1 MYTYPLVCFRLQERR
16 RLVEKDEESE
26 KRKFEK
32 KQKELKLAF
41 EKVNNFVN
49 NQFLFLFI
57 FCVFRR

>member
-1 MYTYPLVCFRLQERR
+1 M
-16 RLVEKDEESE
+16 VEKDEESE